1 MLHQI
6 RKMVGLAIA
15 IVRGITEVD
24 LISKAWEANKLD
36 IPVAPGLGLVL
47 EEVCLGNSCFP
58 STALLLI
65 IFL

>member
-15 IVRGITEVD
+15 VVRGLAPESV
-24 LISKAWEANKLD
+24 ISKAWQEDRLD

-47 EEVCLGNSCFP
+47 EEVSHP
-58 STALLLI
+58 VI
-65 IFL
+65 VRDRVRK